1 VTIQTVRRTEKVAP
15 LLLLRLAG
23 HAELVTFASCP
34 GAIERSHRSQVMLT
48 AEEGV
53 QIGHRAV
60 MSSPGL
66 VEQTRHA
73 QVGGENFFDQT

>member
-1 VTIQTVRRTEKVAP
+1 MTIQTVRRTEKVAP
-15 LLLLRLAG
+15 LLLLRLVG
-23 HAELVTFASCP
+23 HAELVTFASCLVP
-34 GAIERSHRSQVMLT
+34 LSGSHRSQVMLT